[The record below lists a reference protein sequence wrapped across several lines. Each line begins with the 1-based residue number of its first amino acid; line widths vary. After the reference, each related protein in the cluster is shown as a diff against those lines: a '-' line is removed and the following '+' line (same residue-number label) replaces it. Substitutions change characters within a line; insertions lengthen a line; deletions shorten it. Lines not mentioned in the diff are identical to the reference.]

1 MISNYYLDICLER
14 DLQRMIMKMMPLMT
28 DLPYNIVLFH
38 NQHHTNHSNIKRI
51 SSESLHS
58 GNAKGDAL

>member
-1 MISNYYLDICLER
+1 
-14 DLQRMIMKMMPLMT
+14 MKMMPLMT

-38 NQHHTNHSNIKRI
+38 NQHHTNHSNIKRT